1 MKSGDDS
8 RAGLDRPFPGETLF
22 DRVIT
27 WLHVLGSGLILV
39 LMAVIVV
46 DVLGRFLLGRPLTG
60 APELVK
66 AGVVGILF
74 LGLPKTFR
82 SGRQVRAT
90 ILLNL
95 VPRRA
100 RTFLDLAADAAG
112 LVLFGLLVYSSWDL
126 LVESWRVGEF
136 EGAGALR
143 VPTYPVRTLIVV
155 SAVLTGVQLCLGIY
169 RSAAS
174 LAAGEE

>member
-1 MKSGDDS
+1 
-8 RAGLDRPFPGETLF
+8 LGEKIFKKLF
-22 DRVIT
+22 ERLIT
-27 WLHVLGSGLILV
+27 WLHVLGSVLILV
-39 LMAVIVV
+39 LMAIIVV

-66 AGVVGILF
+66 AGVVSILF
-74 LGLPKTFR
+74 LGLPKTFH

-95 VPRRA
+95 VSPRV
-100 RTFLDLAADAAG
+100 RTALNLVADVAG

-143 VPTYPVRTLIVV
+143 VPTYPVRTLIIV
-155 SAVLTGVQLCLGIY
+155 SAVLTGVQLCLSAW

-174 LAAGEE
+174 LAARKG